1 MNTANL
7 VRVGCAGWSIAS
19 RHAQHFGPG
28 DSALQR
34 YATRFPVVEIN
45 SSFYRP
51 HQPKTYE
58 RWAASVPAG
67 FRFSVKVPRLITH
80 ELGLRGAGPALDRFL
95 DEAGCLGAH
104 LGGLLVQL
112 PPSLAFDARVAT
124 TFFAMVRRRSA
135 VRVVCEPRHAS
146 WFTGQAETLLVSH
159 DIARAGVDPAR
170 TGSAATPGGS
180 CRWRYWRWHGSPR
193 IYYSD
198 YADPALLDLA
208 DQVAKDAGA
217 APRWVIFDNTAH
229 GFAIPNAVRLQ
240 ELLSRT
246 AVTARKEQGNA

>member
-1 MNTANL
+1 MNAPSIA
-7 VRVGCAGWSIAS
+7 RVGCTGWSIAS

-45 SSFYRP
+45 SSFHRP

-67 FRFSVKVPRLITH
+67 FRFSVKMPRLITH
-80 ELGLRGAGPALDRFL
+80 DLGLRGAGPALDRFL
-95 DEAGCLGAH
+95 DEAGHLDTH

-112 PPSLAFDARVAT
+112 PPSLAFDGRLAA

-135 VRVVCEPRHAS
+135 VLVVCEPRHPS
-146 WFTGQAETLLVSH
+146 WFTVQAETLLASH

-170 TGSAATPGGS
+170 TGEGAVPGGARS
-180 CRWRYWRWHGSPR
+180 WHYWRWHGSPR

-198 YADPALLDLA
+198 YADPALADLA
-208 DQVAKDAGA
+208 AQVANHPGT

-229 GFAIPNAVRLQ
+229 GFAIPNALRLQ
-240 ELLSRT
+240 ELLRGT
-246 AVTARKEQGNA
+246 AVTARKEKRNA